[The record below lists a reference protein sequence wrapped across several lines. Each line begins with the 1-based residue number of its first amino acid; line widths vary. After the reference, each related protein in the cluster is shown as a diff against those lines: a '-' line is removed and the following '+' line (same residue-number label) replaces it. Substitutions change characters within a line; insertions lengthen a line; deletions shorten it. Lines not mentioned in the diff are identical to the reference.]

1 MKLATVFCLRPCC
14 CGGPCLTYRQ
24 AFKLRRSFSVWKCSS
39 SSYQF
44 ATWHE
49 YFGIIPRYTDF
60 YIEVPEPY
68 NNGHEPAILLARRDY
83 TLPAQ
88 PLSPNFNFTAQLPHY
103 PYTAGASYTIFLS
116 TTTLST
122 ERMAR
127 RMCRTMS
134 TSTIIGDTK
143 SLTQELK
150 ATDPSFLR
158 AYELSWEKV
167 RLGACGSD
175 SGWKMW
181 VAVQRAS
188 LRKGIGEA
196 LYEKFKVDDPPRFWW
211 FLNARVAHCGQPY
224 HNKSCYNTKEL
235 RKRNA
240 NHQSRFAFLS
250 HRRSWEECIIS
261 TPALITMP
269 VGWCYDSVSPGGC
282 RHPPGTCPLRHDIA
296 KCNCGLILDARNY
309 EAHVHGQR
317 HQQILA
323 DALRPISKRG
333 KAGPMLKRFWEDE
346 FEAHVATHTV
356 QERLAV
362 ALEDAQR
369 NKNGIE
375 VSDQDGLD
383 FGIVDEDEQH
393 SVVVDML
400 LQRTGGDDSSAPI
413 SLSKIRMLSSQ
424 RQDEHGTKFSVAIT
438 PTSTFIRCGCP
449 HTILVTFHPSYAGCF
464 EDTLELVFVDVV
476 KRRRF
481 VIQRKI
487 NATVGSRAD
496 HEYLA
501 PKAPYTRR
509 KRRNIKLDGPVK
521 RSLRPPTWTP
531 TKWISKLPRFNVPQH
546 LIQAVYT
553 EKGYLKKSA
562 RQDIKGFM
570 PSSFNIDTQDL
581 DAYSL
586 SDVEIK
592 PVHPRYELQVK
603 GLSEGRPSVLVGDFI
618 LVRPVGQ
625 PDKTWFE
632 GRVHHVAMSCLKLA
646 FSDKFIPIVETSPE
660 HLRDAQP
667 VSPDELEA
675 LIPLNRSLGDNPE
688 QLETVAAIVH
698 QPRGSV
704 PFIVFGPPGTGKTVT
719 IVEAMEQLLQRHP
732 EAHILA
738 CTPRNKAA
746 DLIAQRLL
754 HLGPT
759 DIFRLNSLSRKY
771 DDLPKTL
778 RQFSLVNGN
787 LNFAMPAV
795 EDVIKHRVVVCTCV
809 SAGALASL
817 GVKPGHFGWIFID
830 EAGQATEPDTMIPI
844 KGLTDSQTNVILA
857 GDSKQIME
865 LLKNFRSHPA
875 ILAFPNAHFYGN
887 RLQAYGDPLLTRS
900 LEDWEGFRRESS
912 QLYFMPW
919 LKKKILDLFY
929 QDSKLE
935 NISVGSVEE
944 FQGQSSYPLC
954 AAVLY
959 FVASDIRRSLGFV
972 ASPQRFNVAVTRAQA
987 LLIIVG
993 NADVLALDPV
1003 WRTFMNYVH
1012 TMGGWCG
1019 PRISWDS
1026 MANVDDYVESVK
1038 SRAAGEAQETITRLK
1053 SLVVGVSEGGG
1064 FIPPFD
1070 SDDDE
1075 IDGGLG
1081 DGLVEVD

>member
-1 MKLATVFCLRPCC
+1 
-14 CGGPCLTYRQ
+14 
-24 AFKLRRSFSVWKCSS
+24 
-39 SSYQF
+39 
-44 ATWHE
+44 
-49 YFGIIPRYTDF
+49 
-60 YIEVPEPY
+60 
-68 NNGHEPAILLARRDY
+68 
-83 TLPAQ
+83 
-88 PLSPNFNFTAQLPHY
+88 
-103 PYTAGASYTIFLS
+103 
-116 TTTLST
+116 
-122 ERMAR
+122 
-127 RMCRTMS
+127 
-134 TSTIIGDTK
+134 
-143 SLTQELK
+143 
-150 ATDPSFLR
+150 
-158 AYELSWEKV
+158 
-167 RLGACGSD
+167 
-175 SGWKMW
+175 
-181 VAVQRAS
+181 
-188 LRKGIGEA
+188 
-196 LYEKFKVDDPPRFWW
+196 
-211 FLNARVAHCGQPY
+211 
-224 HNKSCYNTKEL
+224 
-235 RKRNA
+235 
-240 NHQSRFAFLS
+240 
-250 HRRSWEECIIS
+250 
-261 TPALITMP
+261 
-269 VGWCYDSVSPGGC
+269 
-282 RHPPGTCPLRHDIA
+282 
-296 KCNCGLILDARNY
+296 
-309 EAHVHGQR
+309 
-317 HQQILA
+317 
-323 DALRPISKRG
+323 
-333 KAGPMLKRFWEDE
+333 MLKRCPYCRPARDFWEDE

-424 RQDEHGTKFSVAIT
+424 RQDEHGTKFSVTIT

-562 RQDIKGFM
+562 RQDVKGFM
-570 PSSFNIDTQDL
+570 PSSFNIDTYAQHFQTMLYLEEEQEKQDL

-632 GRVHHVAMSCLKLA
+632 GRVHHVAMSYLELA
-646 FSDKFIPIVETSPE
+646 FSDKFNTYRGNKFDVRFVLNRLPHRRAHHALVNKNDSPRLLFPGPE

-857 GDSKQIME
+857 GDSKQLGPIVYSRLALDLGLRMSYMVRLMERPCYNLLPWNGSGTGGGRGVTIME

-900 LEDWEGFRRESS
+900 LEDWEGLPTRKFPIIFHAVVGRDQREESS
-912 QLYFMPW
+912 PSYFNINEATIVKNYCLKLVAKKGTRADHIAVITPYHAQ
-919 LKKKILDLFY
+919 KKKILDLFY

-944 FQGQSSYPLC
+944 FQGQERRIVIISTVRSC
-954 AAVLY
+954 SD

-1070 SDDDE
+1070 SDGDE
-1075 IDGGLG
+1075 NDGGLG